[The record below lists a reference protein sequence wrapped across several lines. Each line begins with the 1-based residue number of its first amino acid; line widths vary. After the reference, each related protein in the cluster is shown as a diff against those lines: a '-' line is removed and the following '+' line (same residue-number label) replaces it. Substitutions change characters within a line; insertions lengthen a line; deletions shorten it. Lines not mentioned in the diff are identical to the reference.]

1 MQWGKYCT
9 VRLRDGI
16 EEFWNFTLGGFGI
29 LTSLHTHCRITL
41 PLAIPIHHS
50 EVHSLR
56 REALQEGQV
65 LQSIAKQNYGEIAI
79 SQYHAFFAT
88 LLYSTMTGH

>member
-1 MQWGKYCT
+1 MQGGKYCP

-16 EEFWNFTLGGFGI
+16 EEFWNFTRRFRNFDFTI
-29 LTSLHTHCRITL
+29 HTHCRITL

-65 LQSIAKQNYGEIAI
+65 LQSIAKQNYGEIVV
-79 SQYHAFFAT
+79 
-88 LLYSTMTGH
+88 